1 LHEQCVL
8 FQKKNVCGW
17 AASRNYTDMRYD
29 LCLTNRMASSQLV
42 SRMRL
47 ATWLGNLES
56 CMHTAR
62 LGSARVRT
70 YFFPSYDQH
79 LFAKKK
85 NDAQHSGRNLGNAA
99 ATAASERL
107 TDLASAPTP
116 QHCRLIMED
125 DQLCEEVRVP
135 DLG

>member
-1 LHEQCVL
+1 
-8 FQKKNVCGW
+8 
-17 AASRNYTDMRYD
+17 
-29 LCLTNRMASSQLV
+29 
-42 SRMRL
+42 
-47 ATWLGNLES
+47 
-56 CMHTAR
+56 MHTAR
-62 LGSARVRT
+62 LGYARI
-70 YFFPSYDQH
+70 FFLATTKRRPTS
-79 LFAKKK
+79 FRKKK

-116 QHCRLIMED
+116 QHCSLIMED